1 MELKDL
7 KLNME
12 SITGRRG
19 AVAVISVR
27 PRYVRDANGKAT
39 NTLEGYNVDIPALGS
54 SLQTVK
60 LPSGIK
66 KTVEQA
72 QNALQEG
79 NIVLAEFSQFK
90 ATAYALLD
98 GARLRSGVSAT
109 AEGMSIRIVPIDK
122 NNEDDEEEFETL

>member
-7 KLNME
+7 QLNME
-12 SITGRRG
+12 CITGRRG
-19 AVAVISVR
+19 AVPMISVKE
-27 PRYVRDANGKAT
+27 RYCRDANGKAT
-39 NTLEGYNVDIPALGS
+39 NTLDGYNVDIPALGS
-54 SLQTVK
+54 CIQTVK
-60 LPSGIK
+60 LPSSAK

-72 QNALQEG
+72 QKALQEG
-79 NIVLAEFSQFK
+79 DIVLAEFSQFK